1 MKHRKP
7 IDGDRDGLLMNTAIG
22 SDEGQISFFKGV
34 TIGIPVFNEEKLI
47 RRAAESV
54 VSQCERLIIADNASS
69 DGTQQV
75 CLDLAREFPN
85 IEYIRHAQNRGAL
98 ENWHFLLAKADTPYL
113 MVLGSHDFVAPN
125 FIQTLKQLLDSDSNA
140 VLAAAALHFQQH
152 MLEENTVIK
161 DSVFSSWTNGAL
173 ENVVQRVRSAVFDD
187 VNLSWAMYGLYRTEV
202 YKKCF
207 TRDLPIVGGDNVFLC
222 KVSTV
227 GKILISN
234 ATAYYA
240 QPRKR
245 DTGADYVM
253 RVTANKEVSASHNK
267 IRSEMRSQIHDILR
281 RVEQPRN
288 FFKSIMLR
296 FRVMARYGVF
306 KLQTFDPL
314 FFILFLPAKLASE
327 IRRLVRRIRRRRS
340 A

>member
-1 MKHRKP
+1 
-7 IDGDRDGLLMNTAIG
+7 MNTTFRSGG
-22 SDEGQISFFKGV
+22 SDPGLYTGV

-69 DGTQQV
+69 DGTQRV

-85 IEYIRHAQNRGAL
+85 IEYIRHAQNRGSL
-98 ENWHFLLAKADTPYL
+98 ENWHFLLSRANSTYF
-113 MVLGSHDFVAPN
+113 MTLGSHDFVAPN
-125 FIQTLKQLLDSDSNA
+125 FIQTLKKLIDSDTDT
-140 VLAAAALHFQQH
+140 VLAVAALHFQQSTAGDNS
-152 MLEENTVIK
+152 LTK
-161 DSVFSSWTNGAL
+161 DTLFSSWENGAL
-173 ENVVQRVRSAVFDD
+173 NNVVQRVRSAIFDD
-187 VNLSWAMYGLYRTEV
+187 VNLSWAMYGLFKTDV

-207 TRDLPIVGGDNVFLC
+207 TRDLPLVGGDNVFLC
-222 KVSTV
+222 KVSAA

-234 ATAYYA
+234 ETAYYA
-240 QPRKR
+240 QPRER

-267 IRSEMRSQIHDILR
+267 IRSEMRSQIHDILL